1 MASSSRTGLS
11 SVFDEM
17 VANNK
22 KQFEDLFAGER
33 PRAGAGP
40 KTDPAVAAGRKPSGA
55 YRAAAASPPLDP
67 ASSLAVRRLN
77 ERFGN
82 DWRYEIA
89 DRQRDGDDAIVLCK
103 LTFGKDGSVRTQFG
117 RAQISQG
124 QVVGASGGVQFKSG
138 APGAESDE
146 NDAFR
151 RATEAALMNCID
163 LI

>member
-1 MASSSRTGLS
+1 MASTSRTGLS

-22 KQFEDLFAGER
+22 KRFDDLFAGER
-33 PRAGAGP
+33 SRAGSAP
-40 KTDPAVAAGRKPSGA
+40 AAHQAAVAAGLKPSGA
-55 YRAAAASPPLDP
+55 LRAAPPPLDP
-67 ASSLAVRRLN
+67 QSSPAVRRLN

-89 DRQRDGDDAIVLCK
+89 DQQRDGDEAIVLCK

-124 QVVGASGGVQFKSG
+124 QVAGASGGVQFRSG
-138 APGAESDE
+138 ALGAQSDE